1 MLGQAQITTTASTV
15 YTVPASTTTIIKEI
29 NVANRGQ
36 IATPSS
42 GATLAAST
50 TGGTIATGTVYV
62 KYTYVDSLGNETA
75 ASAETSVAVTGPTA
89 SVTVTG
95 ATLPVGAVGIKVYA
109 SSSTGTQKLAGT
121 SAAGSNVYTLTSIP
135 GAGASPPSSNTTG
148 QTTPVTV
155 YLFAVPSGGSPDF
168 SNLIVKW
175 AVDDA
180 SLFKDV
186 YSMVLT
192 AGKTIQARASAVGC
206 TVTVSGVEI
215 A

>member
-1 MLGQAQITTTASTV
+1 MLGQAQVTTTASTV

-36 IATPSS
+36 IATPSA
-42 GATLAAST
+42 GATLTAST
-50 TGGTIATGTVYV
+50 SGGTIATGTVYV
-62 KYTYVDSLGNETA
+62 KYTYVDTLGNETA

-95 ATLPVGAVGIKVYA
+95 ATLPVGAVGIRVYA

-121 SAAGSNVYTLTSIP
+121 SAAGSASYTLTSIP
-135 GAGASPPSSNTTG
+135 GAGASPPSSNSTG